1 MLKNILI
8 AMEHQIFKQTEKA
21 VQIDFCERK
30 VWFPISQ
37 IEIVDGCIY
46 TSFWM
51 AKSKMVLPVQQNRS
65 CFVG

>member
-1 MLKNILI
+1 MKNILI
-8 AMEHQIFKQTEKA
+8 AMEHQIVNRTEKA

-37 IEIVDGCIY
+37 IEFKEDCIF

-51 AKSKMVLPVQQNRS
+51 AKSKMILPWNQRRT